1 VLFNS
6 EKVLTRLSQSLRALG
21 SYIGVPR
28 FVLAGIANGNQELDS
43 PDSNGLLLVELDVL
57 PSAKSSP
64 PLNCEQRS
72 RARELVRATDAHSE
86 YQPILLCNEDHECR
100 GKTFFK
106 ILMISR
112 NFQTPRNS
120 QKPSKNPHF
129 ISFFLRILTRKT
141 HSKNPL
147 KRDHV
152 FPKLL
157 YFQPKKR
164 KERTV
169 CLFLWAFL
177 SGFFREFLRKF
188 PGFRFR
194 LFEVS

>member
-1 VLFNS
+1 MLFNS

-86 YQPILLCNEDHECR
+86 YQPILLCNKDHECR
-100 GKTFFK
+100 GKTFFRGSDRAVDSASDFHFYGSGFK
-106 ILMISR
+106 PRFGNR
-112 NFQTPRNS
+112 NFS
-120 QKPSKNPHF
+120 SIFHHF
-129 ISFFLRILTRKT
+129 W
-141 HSKNPL
+141 N
-147 KRDHV
+147 
-152 FPKLL
+152 
-157 YFQPKKR
+157 
-164 KERTV
+164 V
-169 CLFLWAFL
+169 CTIRALFW
-177 SGFFREFLRKF
+177 
-188 PGFRFR
+188 
-194 LFEVS
+194 